1 MSTEPAQSKGLS
13 TGSKALIAILLIIPF
28 IAYMA
33 LPTYNFKNPEL
44 LGVPFFY
51 WYQTLWL
58 ALSAILF
65 FIAAYIWERGR

>member
-1 MSTEPAQSKGLS
+1 MTSESSQSKGLS
-13 TGSKALIAILLIIPF
+13 SGSKAVIAVLLIIPF
-28 IAYMA
+28 IIYLS
-33 LPTYNFKNPEL
+33 LPTYNYRYPEL

-58 ALSAILF
+58 ALSAVLF